1 MTGCEKDRRET
12 DNGFKL
18 LSFQTAE
25 RRRNLFQ
32 FLFCLSRLPEA
43 TVMCFDQ
50 CHSGSV
56 DRPAYHRRL
65 PAGLRYHLYVC
76 VCTCVCVWWQMR
88 GGSHRARRDGADN
101 LESLSLREAEPDV
114 GTATCTTLSRHSV
127 GFSSHLSALSDE
139 NTCTTHTHTHAHAVC
154 TPGGIPKSFSAN
166 LRESLAPMLINVGRL
181 GSQWR
186 EEIKRTQTENWGT
199 VWGTKEILRS
209 GDYEN
214 PSMKIYMTDQHKWRK
229 YQNGVEKKKSR
240 WRIKMELKWEKRCRK
255 TGRGLLE
262 QHVNHRRMWSYNE
275 VGIWPAACR
284 DPWNFKCRDFP
295 LQQGRQLRRTH
306 TLTRMYP

>member
-1 MTGCEKDRRET
+1 MRVCLMANEGRIPQSPQRRSRQPRVIIPQGGWAWRGHCYMYHT
-12 DNGFKL
+12 V
-18 LSFQTAE
+18 QT
-25 RRRNLFQ
+25 L
-32 FLFCLSRLPEA
+32 
-43 TVMCFDQ
+43 
-50 CHSGSV
+50 
-56 DRPAYHRRL
+56 
-65 PAGLRYHLYVC
+65 
-76 VCTCVCVWWQMR
+76 
-88 GGSHRARRDGADN
+88 GGI
-101 LESLSLREAEPDV
+101 LESFI
-114 GTATCTTLSRHSV
+114 CTLGWKYMH
-127 GFSSHLSALSDE
+127 
-139 NTCTTHTHTHAHAVC
+139 NTHTHTHAHAVC

-166 LRESLAPMLINVGRL
+166 LRESLAPMLINVGKL

-229 YQNGVEKKKSR
+229 YQNGVGKKKSR

-306 TLTRMYP
+306 TLTRMCPEPCCGAQT